1 MYQNFTNI
9 GRIKYGKTINITLD
23 YRNACRT
30 NTSSAIKG
38 EHYDIKKLLSIS
50 GADFDILVK
59 DIQFCAENRDDEE
72 VIMVINRFA
81 DVVLS
86 AYEIQSDSYKKKD

>member
-1 MYQNFTNI
+1 ME
-9 GRIKYGKTINITLD
+9 KTINITLD

-38 EHYDIKKLLSIS
+38 EHYDIKKLLSIR
-50 GADFDILVK
+50 GADFDTLIK
-59 DIQFCAENRDDEE
+59 DIQFCAENRDDKE

-81 DVVLS
+81 DALLS

>member
-1 MYQNFTNI
+1 ME
-9 GRIKYGKTINITLD
+9 KTINITLD

-50 GADFDILVK
+50 GADFDSLIK
-59 DIQFCAENRDDEE
+59 DIQFCAENRDDKE
-72 VIMVINRFA
+72 VVMVIKRFGEA
-81 DVVLS
+81 VLS
-86 AYEIQSDSYKKKD
+86 AYEIQSETYNKKD

>member
-1 MYQNFTNI
+1 ME
-9 GRIKYGKTINITLD
+9 KTINITLD

-38 EHYDIKKLLSIS
+38 EHYDIKKLLSLS

-59 DIQFCAENRDDEE
+59 DIQFCAENRDDAE
-72 VIMVINRFA
+72 VVMVIKRFGEA
-81 DVVLS
+81 VLS
-86 AYEIQSDSYKKKD
+86 AYEIQSNSYKKQN

>member
-1 MYQNFTNI
+1 M
-9 GRIKYGKTINITLD
+9 G
-23 YRNACRT
+23 A
-30 NTSSAIKG
+30 
-38 EHYDIKKLLSIS
+38 HYDMKKLLSIS
-50 GADFDILVK
+50 GVNFDTLIN

-81 DVVLS
+81 DALLS

>member
-1 MYQNFTNI
+1 ME
-9 GRIKYGKTINITLD
+9 KTINITLD
-23 YRNACRT
+23 YTNAPST

-50 GADFDILVK
+50 GADFDTLIK

-72 VIMVINRFA
+72 VVMVIKRFGEA
-81 DVVLS
+81 VLS
-86 AYEIQSDSYKKKD
+86 AYEIQSETYNKKD

>member
-1 MYQNFTNI
+1 METP
-9 GRIKYGKTINITLD
+9 INITLD
-23 YRNACRT
+23 YTNACRT

-50 GADFDILVK
+50 GADFDTLIK

-72 VIMVINRFA
+72 VVMVIKRFDEA
-81 DVVLS
+81 LLS
-86 AYEIQSDSYKKKD
+86 AYEIQSETYNKKD